1 MLFRLCLIALFAL
14 FLMSLTWFGIYS
26 ELLVPFYVL
35 DERVRLWSYLTYS
48 ILMSS
53 IPLCLG
59 VIGIACHQLLYPQ
72 KSIEKYAE
80 KYKGVSLKLVWLTII
95 LSVLAIGP
103 RYYLGYKVDN
113 AGYVKCV
120 NESRT
125 SPKSSWRIYA
135 KNEELCKSSSGI
147 AGS

>member
-1 MLFRLCLIALFAL
+1 MLLRFCLITLF
-14 FLMSLTWFGIYS
+14 SLLLLSLSWFGIYN
-26 ELLVPFYVL
+26 ELLIPFYAL

-48 ILMSS
+48 ILMGS

-72 KSIEKYAE
+72 ECFEKYAE
-80 KYKGVSLKLVWLTII
+80 KYKGFSLKLIWLTII

-113 AGYVKCV
+113 ASYVKCV
-120 NESRT
+120 NESRA
-125 SPKSSWRIYA
+125 SSKSSWRMYA
-135 KNEELCKSSSGI
+135 KNEELCKFSSSTLGD
-147 AGS
+147 